1 MNHDRIAPV
10 YDLLARLWTGGGILR
25 ASTVIADHVRPGDR
39 VLMAGVGGGRDAALL
54 AGRGAHLTLVDL
66 SPRMLER
73 AATRVFETN
82 PGARVRLVQGDAL
95 SADLPPHD
103 VVCAHYFLN
112 LWDLQGATE
121 ALRALRRHLV
131 QGGLLSIAD
140 FRPPP
145 PRAGLLQR
153 VHYAVPAKVF
163 SVLGLCAAHPVHDYG
178 PLLAPQGLQPLRT
191 RDVPVFGWGPRW
203 HRAWIARA
211 GASPP
216 SP

>member
-39 VLMAGVGGGRDAALL
+39 VLMAGVGGGRDAAVL
-54 AGRGAHLTLVDL
+54 ARRGAHLTLVDL
-66 SPRMLER
+66 SARMLDR
-73 AATRVFETN
+73 AATRVFEAA
-82 PGARVRLVQGDAL
+82 PDAQVELVQDDAL
-95 SADLPPHD
+95 NVDLPPHD

-112 LWDLQGATE
+112 LWDLEGATE

-131 QGGLLSIAD
+131 QGGLVSIAD
-140 FRPPP
+140 FRPLPP
-145 PRAGLLQR
+145 DAGLLQR
-153 VHYAVPAKVF
+153 VHYAVPARVF
-163 SVLGLCAAHPVHDYG
+163 SALGLCAAHPVHDYG
-178 PLLAPQGLQPLRT
+178 PLLAPLGLQPLRT

-211 GASPP
+211 EASPP